1 MVAILILLQIFLLRS
16 MRNHS
21 DTVTDFLQQ
30 RRGRD
35 PLQAFYA
42 SRIHRIQR
50 WSLCLCCCLCLLC
63 VRISV
68 VSAEED
74 HLQECSNLYTEII
87 DIQERR
93 KKFQEGA
100 NMLMEMFDRGLMT
113 KKKLDNTLWVW
124 HTIESKLRT
133 EATALYDKAY
143 ERGCFDESIRTE
155 RRDAP

>member
-1 MVAILILLQIFLLRS
+1 MIVILVFLQIFLLRS
-16 MRNHS
+16 MRGHS

-50 WSLCLCCCLCLLC
+50 WSLYLCCCLCLLC

-68 VSAEED
+68 VNAEEE
-74 HLQECSNLYTEII
+74 HLYTEII

-100 NMLMEMFDRGLMT
+100 NMLMEMFDNGLMT

-124 HTIESKLRT
+124 HTIESKLRSA
-133 EATALYDKAY
+133 ATALYDKAY
-143 ERGCFDESIRTE
+143 MKGCFDESLRTE
-155 RRDAP
+155 RGDAP